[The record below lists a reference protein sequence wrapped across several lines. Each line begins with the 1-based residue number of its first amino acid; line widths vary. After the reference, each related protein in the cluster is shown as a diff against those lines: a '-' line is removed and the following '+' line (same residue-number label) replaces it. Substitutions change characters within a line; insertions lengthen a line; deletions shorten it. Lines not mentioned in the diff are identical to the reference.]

1 MIMKAKYFSYS
12 LAILLTAVA
21 GCTKESSDLQT
32 DAKQKITISA
42 ECVTKTYGLETIK
55 FNKTDH
61 LSVFDSKGAN
71 NDFALPSDAPTP
83 GNAPASFEGE
93 ITSGSQPQYVVY
105 PYEAASSISGDVIT
119 VTVPDH
125 YAAKNAN
132 SVLRGMNISVG
143 EVVENEGVYSAHL
156 MNICGIVGVE
166 IGSYA
171 IGLKNVKLSA
181 NEPLTGT
188 VSFKYENGAPVV
200 TGVANGHT
208 SVDFDVMRDTQT
220 NLVTPGKFYFSV
232 VPGTYTGLKLTLT
245 LANGQT
251 KEITTGKPLTVARG
265 SRTLLPVTLADIQSA
280 PVKRTQVVVELA
292 FYSKGASVLYYDNEG
307 VKATLPSAS
316 GSELTSSMTFY
327 TDNKID
333 DVTYSFPF
341 HIISQNNA
349 KYRYQAGSYK
359 GLDMAPGTDFCIVL
373 PALPGYYLRGIKCA
387 AYSTAYKYKVSNVY
401 GRENM
406 NETNSVEL
414 TVGVNA
420 VGGINYVTSTLGN
433 TPEILNYIYPMTN
446 TSKLQILQV
455 YYEPVTE

>member
-1 MIMKAKYFSYS
+1 MKAKYFSYS

-32 DAKQKITISA
+32 EAKQKITISA

-55 FNKTDH
+55 FHSKDK
-61 LSVFDSKGAN
+61 LSVFDTNGAN
-71 NDFALPSDAPTP
+71 NEFALPAGAQTP

-93 ITSGSQPQYVVY
+93 ISSGSQPQYVVY
-105 PYEAASSISGDVIT
+105 PHDVNASISEDVMT
-119 VTVPDH
+119 VTVPAH
-125 YAAKNAN
+125 YAPGNVN
-132 SVLRGMNISVG
+132 SILRGMNISVG
-143 EVVENEGVYSAHL
+143 EIQNNEGEYSARL
-156 MNICGIVGVE
+156 MNVCGLVGVE

-171 IGLKNVKLSA
+171 IGLKNIKLSA

-188 VSFKYENGAPVV
+188 VSFKYQDGEPVV

-280 PVKRTQVVVELA
+280 PVKRKQVVVELA

-307 VKATLPSAS
+307 VKTTLPSAS
-316 GSELTSSMTFY
+316 GSELSSSMTFY
-327 TDNKID
+327 TDNTID
-333 DVTYSFPF
+333 GVTYSFPF
-341 HIISQNNA
+341 HIISQNDA

-359 GLDMAPGTDFCIVL
+359 GLNMSLGTDFCIVL
-373 PALPGYYLRGIKCA
+373 PALPGYYLRGFKCA
-387 AYSTAYKYKVSNVY
+387 AYNTAYKYKVSNVY

-406 NETNSVEL
+406 TSANSVEL
-414 TVGVNA
+414 IVGKDA
-420 VGGINYVTSTLGN
+420 VGEIKYVTSILGK
-433 TPEILNYIYPMTN
+433 TPEILNYIYPISD
-446 TSKLQILQV
+446 TSILQILQV
-455 YYEPVTE
+455 YYEPVEE

>member
-1 MIMKAKYFSYS
+1 MKAKYFSYS
-12 LAILLTAVA
+12 LAILLTAVV

-32 DAKQKITISA
+32 EAKQKITISA
-42 ECVTKTYGLETIK
+42 ECSTKTYGLETIK

-93 ITSGSQPQYVVY
+93 VTSGSQPQYVVY
-105 PYEAASSISGDVIT
+105 PYEAASVISGDVIT
-119 VTVPDH
+119 VTVPNH

-143 EVVENEGVYSAHL
+143 EVVQNDGVYSAHL
-156 MNICGIVGVE
+156 MNLCGIVGVE

-188 VSFKYENGAPVV
+188 VSFRYENGAPVV

-245 LANGQT
+245 LASGET
-251 KEITTGKPLTVARG
+251 KEITTDKSLTVTRG
-265 SRTLLPVTLADIQSA
+265 SRTLLPVTLADIQNA
-280 PVKRTQVVVELA
+280 PVKRSQVLVTLDFYNKAASA
-292 FYSKGASVLYYDNEG
+292 FYYDNAG
-307 VKATLPSAS
+307 TITNIPSAS
-316 GSELTSSMTFY
+316 GSELTQSMTFY
-327 TDNKID
+327 SDSKID
-333 DVTYSFPF
+333 EVTYSFPF
-341 HIISQNNA
+341 NVICQNSA
-349 KYRYQAGSYK
+349 KYRYQGSTMK
-359 GLDMAPGTDFCIVL
+359 ALDMYPGTDFCIVC
-373 PALPGYYLRGIKCA
+373 PALPGYYLRGVKCA
-387 AYSTAYKYKVSNVY
+387 AVNTTYKYTISNVY
-401 GRENM
+401 GRESLNS
-406 NETNSVEL
+406 TNSVEL
-414 TVGVNA
+414 TVGKNA
-420 VGGINYVTSTLGN
+420 VGNIKYVNSVLGN
-433 TPEILNYIYPMTN
+433 TPEVVNYLYPMTA
-446 TSKLQILQV
+446 TSKLQILQL
-455 YYEPVTE
+455 YYVPVE